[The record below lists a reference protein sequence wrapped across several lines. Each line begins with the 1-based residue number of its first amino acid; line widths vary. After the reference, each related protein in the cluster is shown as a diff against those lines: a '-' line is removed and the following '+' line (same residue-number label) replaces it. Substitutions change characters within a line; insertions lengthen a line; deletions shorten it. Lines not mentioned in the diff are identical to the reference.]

1 MDILKLMSEG
11 QSESTYECSIE
22 FIYGRAVIQFKDE
35 IPDKSLFCNGFKL
48 INEHDG
54 QLQADYSEYKYIYK
68 YDAESSRCILTN
80 LEDDV
85 YVENSSNFELTE
97 EIKIAQDRSAM
108 KASLNQIDFQSIRS
122 IRAILSGQSTEED
135 EIMLS
140 DLESQ
145 AQRIRNEMSE
155 L

>member
-1 MDILKLMSEG
+1 M
-11 QSESTYECSIE
+11 
-22 FIYGRAVIQFKDE
+22 
-35 IPDKSLFCNGFKL
+35 
-48 INEHDG
+48 
-54 QLQADYSEYKYIYK
+54 
-68 YDAESSRCILTN
+68 TN

-108 KASLNQIDFQSIRS
+108 KASLDRIDFQSIRS

-145 AQRIRNEMSE
+145 AQRIRNEMPE
-155 L
+155 LSNEGGE